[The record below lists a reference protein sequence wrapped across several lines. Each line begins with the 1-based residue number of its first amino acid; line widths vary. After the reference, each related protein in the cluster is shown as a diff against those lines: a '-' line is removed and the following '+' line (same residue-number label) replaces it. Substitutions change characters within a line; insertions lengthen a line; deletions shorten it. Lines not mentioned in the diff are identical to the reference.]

1 MGIKSTTHISFI
13 MVVIAITILFPQTKS
28 QVCNQTCPP
37 AKYVCGYGAA
47 KENRNISTDQL
58 IEKVKNN
65 ARAEFARTIITKVES
80 TTKMVITENNEGF
93 EESFEMISNFST
105 RYNEQ

>member
-1 MGIKSTTHISFI
+1 MLSYKIHILLLLS
-13 MVVIAITILFPQTKS
+13 VITPIYLFPQTKS

-65 ARAEFARTIITKVES
+65 ARAEFARTIITEVES
-80 TTKMVITENNEGF
+80 KTTMKTKENNEGF
-93 EESFEMISNFST
+93 EESFEN
-105 RYNEQ
+105 